1 MLIPITKCSLWLTT
15 LPAPI
20 DTPSHSECVYPFVR
34 HIPQDNAN
42 VIDMWAD
49 GFRWGVHPSRWEY
62 NAIMKLLQRFAK
74 RHGFSLQT
82 EPATK
87 KKEADVVE
95 THVTFALEFWGKYG
109 VKHTAAEIYNVDET
123 VIYYDTPLKEIWAI
137 RDHKGYAK
145 IRKTETQRARMT
157 SVLAARADAKTT
169 SNFVYCAR

>member
-1 MLIPITKCSLWLTT
+1 MKATAESLVEAKAVRRLGYPRRNIRDWVAKKAQIMDLQGAQTSKTLKGHGKTEIIP
-15 LPAPI
+15 
-20 DTPSHSECVYPFVR
+20 
-34 HIPQDNAN
+34 
-42 VIDMWAD
+42 
-49 GFRWGVHPSRWEY
+49 
-62 NAIMKLLQRFAK
+62 
-74 RHGFSLQT
+74 FSDALVMFMEDLRRDEET